1 MKGITLSYLA
11 RRVGVF
17 VLTIWVAATIIFIV
31 PRLAPGD
38 PITSMITQATAT
50 TGSIEGADQ
59 IIEAWRERF
68 GLNDNVFV
76 QYVRYLGNLVTFDF
90 GYSLAEFP
98 TTVDQLIS
106 RAMPWSIGLG
116 VVSLTLTFLIGNFL
130 GAVLA
135 WQRTSRAIKT
145 AIPFTMIFTSVP
157 SVLAGLL
164 FIYVFA
170 FGLKWFPIQGPYGRG
185 MTEQFTWEFIASVI
199 HHGILPTAALVIV
212 SFGYWTLGM
221 RGMMVTIEGED
232 YMTLAQAKG
241 LRPFYVL
248 YRYMVRNAILPQ
260 ITALALS
267 LSTLV
272 SGQILVEVLFQYRG
286 MGTVIFRAI
295 RSQDYNVI
303 QGTSYIVILITALG
317 ALAIDLLYPLIDPRI
332 SFEGK

>member
-38 PITSMITQATAT
+38 PITAMITQAMAT

-98 TTVDQLIS
+98 TTVDHLIS

-116 VVSLTLTFLIGNFL
+116 VVSLALTFLIGNFL

-135 WQRTSRAIKT
+135 WRRTSRAIKT

-164 FIYVFA
+164 FIYLFA

-199 HHGILPTAALVIV
+199 HHGILPTAALVVV

>member
-1 MKGITLSYLA
+1 MKGITLNYLA
-11 RRVGVF
+11 RRLGVF

-31 PRLAPGD
+31 PRLSPGD
-38 PITSMITQATAT
+38 PIQSMITQATAT
-50 TGSIEGADQ
+50 TGSIEGSDR

-68 GLNDNVFV
+68 GLNDNIIV
-76 QYVRYLGNLVTFDF
+76 QYIRYLGNLIRFDF
-90 GYSLAEFP
+90 GYSLSEFP
-98 TTVDQLIS
+98 TTVADMVS
-106 RAMPWSIGLG
+106 RALPWSIGLG
-116 VVSLTLTFLIGNFL
+116 FVSLMLTFFIGNFL
-130 GAVLA
+130 GAIQA
-135 WQRTSRAIKT
+135 WQRTPGWIKT
-145 AIPFTMIFTSVP
+145 SIPFTMIFTSVP
-157 SVLAGLL
+157 SVLAALL
-164 FIYVFA
+164 FIYLFA
-170 FGLKWFPIQGPYGRG
+170 FNMKLFPIQGPYGRG
-185 MTEQFTWEFIASVI
+185 LVEGFNWPFISSVI
-199 HHGILPTAALVIV
+199 HHGILPTAALVVV

-272 SGQILVEVLFQYRG
+272 GGQILVEALFSYRG

-295 RSQDYNVI
+295 RSQDYNVL
-303 QGTSYIVILITALG
+303 QGASYMVILLTALG